1 VNQND
6 SNPGTNGYF
15 SARAE
20 HGVSHKMNLLS
31 TPKIRQEPGY
41 PHPLRTCSF
50 PS

>member
-1 VNQND
+1 
-6 SNPGTNGYF
+6 
-15 SARAE
+15 
-20 HGVSHKMNLLS
+20 MNLLS